1 MASAARGAA
10 RAGSPMIST
19 RIRNGGWGSPAAAS
33 TGTSAADHT
42 PASTAIAAAPST
54 RATPAQ
60 PSSLT
65 FTEAKSGR
73 AAASRPAQPATAA
86 CRAAA
91 SPCVIHSPVDTPTGV
106 PGQAAR
112 TAATAAPTSAART
125 DSAPSG
131 PRAWR
136 WMASAPAA
144 TAAAASRASSA
155 GVTGTAGLSAW
166 LRLPLRQAFS
176 RLITPSIPCVL
187 LPSIRPCSQGS
198 PPPGSGG
205 PGPPGLPAPGA
216 PGGRGRAP
224 AGQPS
229 RRRYRRTYVP
239 PAPVDS
245 SLMVTVAW
253 PRCSWMRT

>member
-10 RAGSPMIST
+10 GAGSPMIST
-19 RIRNGGWGSPAAAS
+19 RIRNGGWGSPAAAR

-91 SPCVIHSPVDTPTGV
+91 SPPVIHSPVDTPTGV

-131 PRAWR
+131 PRACR

-155 GVTGTAGLSAW
+155 GVTGTAGFSAW
-166 LRLPLRQAFS
+166 LRFPLRQAFS
-176 RLITPSIPCVL
+176 RLITPSVSGVS
-187 LPSIRPCSQGS
+187 LPFIRPCSQGS
-198 PPPGSGG
+198 PPPEAAGG
-205 PGPPGLPAPGA
+205 VLVSRPDRGTA
-216 PGGRGRAP
+216 GRTCRP
-224 AGQPS
+224 
-229 RRRYRRTYVP
+229 RRWIRP
-239 PAPVDS
+239 
-245 SLMVTVAW
+245 
-253 PRCSWMRT
+253 